1 MFYLPGTCTHTDT
14 EKQRK
19 TRVRNNLKSS
29 KKNTIFN
36 EHPQYALAWPD
47 DVFITLKLTPW
58 PVYNL
63 ESSLMTCLC
72 PKASLMTLPEILPGD
87 VFITLKLAWC
97 RIYQIK
103 ASLMTYLLPCSQLN
117 DAFIAF
123 KLAWRMCYL
132 VAFLMTFPLP
142 LNYPG
147 DVSVSVKLARR
158 RVNYLE
164 AILMTCSLPWSLPD
178 DVHNLQRTRTR
189 WALHDR
195 KNNNHCLFLI
205 IKS

>member
-1 MFYLPGTCTHTDT
+1 M
-14 EKQRK
+14 
-19 TRVRNNLKSS
+19 
-29 KKNTIFN
+29 
-36 EHPQYALAWPD
+36 
-47 DVFITLKLTPW
+47 FITLKLTPW

-103 ASLMTYLLPCSQLN
+103 ASLMTYLLLCSQLN

-158 RVNYLE
+158 RVNYLTLKLSWWHVHYLE
-164 AILMTCSLPWSLPD
+164 ACLMTCIIYREQELAELYTTEKITIIVYFWS
-178 DVHNLQRTRTR
+178 
-189 WALHDR
+189 
-195 KNNNHCLFLI
+195 
-205 IKS
+205 